1 VIVTGIDAPTG
12 APLLAG
18 AREAGTVGQVHDGRA
33 VAILRLDR
41 ITDPTGVTVGE
52 QPVTVALPAW
62 ATYAFGES
70 SESE

>member
-1 VIVTGIDAPTG
+1 ALV
-12 APLLAG
+12 AG
-18 AREAGTVGQVHDGRA
+18 TREAGTIGQVQDGRA

-41 ITDPTGVTVGE
+41 ITDKAALTVAE
-52 QPVTVALPAW
+52 RPVTVALPAW